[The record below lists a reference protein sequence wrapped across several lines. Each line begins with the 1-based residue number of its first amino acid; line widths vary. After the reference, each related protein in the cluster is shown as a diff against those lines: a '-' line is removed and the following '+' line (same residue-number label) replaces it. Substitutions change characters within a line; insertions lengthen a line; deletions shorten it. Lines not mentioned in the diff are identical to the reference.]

1 MDSIGVEFDAKK
13 RVEVLAKTKDPVWNK
28 EDPMDRFFKK
38 FAAEGASLAHMY
50 FPPITL
56 K

>member
-1 MDSIGVEFDAKK
+1 MDKIGVEFDAKK
-13 RVEVLAKTKDPVWNK
+13 RVEALAKTKDPVWNK
-28 EDPMDRFFKK
+28 EDPMDKFFKK
-38 FAAEGASLAHMY
+38 FAAEGATLAHMY